1 MYARAETMTSIPP
14 TASSSRETFEMVY
27 RLKRRV
33 RNLEW
38 FLKLA
43 FELNRTLDRTE
54 TVSIINQFFK
64 KNLVLDGF
72 SLWLTAP
79 NSKKLE
85 LTANYGLAVNQYLT
99 PLLQGKGKAPLK
111 LSQDPEKYH
120 YIEDIAASNSSGG
133 LHGSVLVMPLCP
145 EKGNMLGFIALFRQ
159 RTAAFSVT
167 EVALLRETSRF
178 VTLHLRKISL
188 FLNTR
193 ELAYVDSLTQVFN
206 RRYFDQRYIKEI
218 GRAQRYQRSLSLL
231 MIDIDHFKK
240 YNDML
245 GHVAGDEAIRMVAS
259 QLEKSLRK
267 ADVVCRYG
275 GEEFVVLLPEIGSA
289 SALKVA
295 EKLRKAILSVLFAG
309 EEKLPEKH
317 LTISIGVAA
326 FPEHGESAEDILKN
340 ADKALYRAK
349 EAGRNRV
356 LVAEKAA
363 PAAEK
368 Q

>member
-1 MYARAETMTSIPP
+1 MYARVESMTTIPP

-43 FELNRTLDRTE
+43 FELNRTLDRSE
-54 TVSIINQFFK
+54 SVSLISQFFK

-72 SLWLTAP
+72 SLWLVSQNT
-79 NSKKLE
+79 KKLE
-85 LTANYGLAVNQYLT
+85 LATHYGLAVSQYLT
-99 PLLQGKGKAPLK
+99 PLLQGKARAQLK
-111 LSQDPEKYH
+111 LSQDPDKYH
-120 YIEDIAASNSSGG
+120 YLEDIAAGQNSA
-133 LHGSVLVMPLCP
+133 LHGSLLVIPLCP
-145 EKGNMLGFIALFRQ
+145 EKGSMLGFLALFRQ

-167 EVALLRETSRF
+167 EVALLRETGRF
-178 VTLHLRKISL
+178 ISLHLRKILL

-206 RRYFDQRYIKEI
+206 RRYFDQRYGKEI

-231 MIDIDHFKK
+231 MIDIDHFKR
-240 YNDML
+240 YNDVL
-245 GHVAGDEAIRMVAS
+245 GHVAGDEAIRAVAS
-259 QLEKSLRK
+259 LLEKSLRK

-275 GEEFVVLLPEIGSA
+275 GEEFVVILPEIGTEPA
-289 SALKVA
+289 TKVA
-295 EKLRKAILSVLFAG
+295 EKLRKAVMAVHFAG
-309 EEKLPEKH
+309 EDKLPEKQ

-326 FPEHGESAEDILKN
+326 FPEHGDSAEVILKS

-363 PAAEK
+363 PAA
-368 Q
+368 

>member
-1 MYARAETMTSIPP
+1 MTSLPP
-14 TASSSRETFEMVY
+14 TATSSRETFEMVY

-64 KNLVLDGF
+64 KNLMLDGF

-85 LTANYGLAVNQYLT
+85 LTANYGLAVAQYLT

-111 LSQDPEKYH
+111 LSQDPDKYH
-120 YIEDIAASNSSGG
+120 YIEDIAAGNNTS
-133 LHGSVLVMPLCP
+133 LHGSVLIVPLCP
-145 EKGNMLGFIALFRQ
+145 EKGSMLGFIALFRQ

-178 VTLHLRKISL
+178 ITLHLRKISL
-188 FLNTR
+188 FHNTR
-193 ELAYVDSLTQVFN
+193 ELAYVDGLTQVFN

-218 GRAQRYQRSLSLL
+218 GRAQRYKRSLSLL

-295 EKLRKAILSVLFAG
+295 EKLRKAILTVQFAG

-326 FPEHGESAEDILKN
+326 FPEHGESAEEMLKN

-349 EAGRNRV
+349 ESGRNRV
-356 LVAEKAA
+356 LMAEKAA
-363 PAAEK
+363 PAAP
-368 Q
+368 